1 MKIATV
7 ATILSASLVTLLAV
21 SATAL
26 LSDLGEPTADLRYED
41 IQSGWLL
48 TMFCGP
54 TLWSSLPTFPQD
66 FASVLD
72 SSAFAYICV
81 CLVGLAGTAWR
92 RPVMSRTA
100 AAMLT
105 LGLGFIPSVVGA
117 AGLHD
122 GSASPADAGAWASF
136 MIMALLYAAVAS
148 LALATTDL
156 PRPSW
161 CPALRFSRTSALAA

>member
-7 ATILSASLVTLLAV
+7 VTVLSASLITLLAF

-41 IQSGWLL
+41 IQAGWLL

-66 FASVLD
+66 FSSVLD
-72 SSAFAYICV
+72 PSAFAYICV
-81 CLVGLAGTAWR
+81 CLVGLAVTAWR
-92 RPVMSRTA
+92 RPMMSRTT

-105 LGLGFIPSVVGA
+105 LGLGIIPSTVGA
-117 AGLHD
+117 AFLQD
-122 GSASPADAGAWASF
+122 GSASPAEAGAWASF

-148 LALATTDL
+148 LILATTDL
-156 PRPSW
+156 PKPIW
-161 CPALRFSRTSALAA
+161 CPALRFSRTSPLAA

>member
-1 MKIATV
+1 
-7 ATILSASLVTLLAV
+7 LSASLTTLLAL

-41 IQSGWLL
+41 IQAGWLL

-66 FASVLD
+66 FSSVLD
-72 SSAFAYICV
+72 LSAFAYICV
-81 CLVGLAGTAWR
+81 CLVVLAGTAWR

-105 LGLGFIPSVVGA
+105 LGLGFIPSIVGA
-117 AGLHD
+117 AVLQD
-122 GSASPADAGAWASF
+122 GSASPAEAGAWASF

-148 LALATTDL
+148 LVLATTDL
-156 PRPSW
+156 PKPIW
-161 CPALRFSRTSALAA
+161 CPALRICRTSPMAA